1 MREDFEEHGGGV
13 GHGTQKLA
21 EAVGCRDD
29 ARVVGRDGD
38 PLIFMRRIEDAR
50 EVVLLGRIPFHV
62 IDCTAQK
69 APPHLR
75 LHRARLPDATDQ
87 VLVSCRDR

>member
-1 MREDFEEHGGGV
+1 MRQDFKEHGSGV

-21 EAVGCRDD
+21 EGIGCPDD
-29 ARVVGRDGD
+29 ACVVGRYGD
-38 PLIFMRRIEDAR
+38 PFIFMGRIEDAR

-87 VLVSCRDR
+87 VLVSFRDR